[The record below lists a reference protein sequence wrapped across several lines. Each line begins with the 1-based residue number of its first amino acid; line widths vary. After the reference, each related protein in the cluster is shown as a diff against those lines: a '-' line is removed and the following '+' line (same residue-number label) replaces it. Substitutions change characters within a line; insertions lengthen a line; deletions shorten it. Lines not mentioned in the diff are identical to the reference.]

1 MTLSAV
7 CARLEISRTSAKR
20 LIPKLKGYRV
30 GRLWRFDEADVE
42 AFIAS
47 QKYLVERRASLPKTA
62 VLLSQAG
69 YVKSDSQWP
78 GTGRYS

>member
-42 AFIAS
+42 AFIQS
-47 QKYLVERRASLPKTA
+47 QKFLVERRASLPKTA
-62 VLLSQAG
+62 VLVNVTRTATQDG
-69 YVKSDSQWP
+69 WH